1 MKITVGNT
9 DGKTHQI
16 EADDVAQIF
25 GKKIGEK
32 FDGGIIGLSG
42 YKLKIT
48 GGSDKQG
55 FPMRESIDGTMRKR
69 ILLEDSSGIRDKENR
84 RRKSIRGNTV
94 SGEIEQLNTKVVE
107 EGSKTIDELLN
118 PEKYE
123 EDEEESSEEEATD
136 E

>member
-16 EADDVAQIF
+16 EADEVAQIF
-25 GKKIGEK
+25 GKKIGET

-42 YKLKIT
+42 YELEIT

-55 FPMRESIDGTMRKR
+55 FPMRKSIEGTIRKR
-69 ILLEDSSGIRDKENR
+69 ILLEEGSGIRDKENR

-94 SGEIEQLNTKVVE
+94 SDEVEQLNTKVVE

-123 EDEEESSEEEATD
+123 EDSEEEEEEATD